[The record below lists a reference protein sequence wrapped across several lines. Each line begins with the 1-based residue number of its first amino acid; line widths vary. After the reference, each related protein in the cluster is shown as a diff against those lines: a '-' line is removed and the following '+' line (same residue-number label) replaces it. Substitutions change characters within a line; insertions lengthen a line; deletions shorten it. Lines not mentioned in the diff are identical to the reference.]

1 MKYRIEY
8 VMLWLLCLMVIV
20 VMLGVHGIQRADAR
34 IEEFV
39 DTNNNNL
46 TVSIQAPDSWNS
58 GMASATLHAL
68 DWRGYGLATL
78 NDNRT
83 AYFVIVNLPPVANS
97 VVPLGVISGTTTTFL
112 SKYVTIDNQYDV
124 KFSDGSSGHAYSI
137 SITPEQLSKL
147 QLLLPS
153 INNPLDAVLIITQH
167 QGGTYIIAYAT
178 QLGRMDNFIGTFQN
192 ILNSVKFGSATFAGP
207 L

>member
-1 MKYRIEY
+1 
-8 VMLWLLCLMVIV
+8 
-20 VMLGVHGIQRADAR
+20 
-34 IEEFV
+34 
-39 DTNNNNL
+39 
-46 TVSIQAPDSWNS
+46 
-58 GMASATLHAL
+58 
-68 DWRGYGLATL
+68 
-78 NDNRT
+78 
-83 AYFVIVNLPPVANS
+83 
-97 VVPLGVISGTTTTFL
+97 
-112 SKYVTIDNQYDV
+112 V